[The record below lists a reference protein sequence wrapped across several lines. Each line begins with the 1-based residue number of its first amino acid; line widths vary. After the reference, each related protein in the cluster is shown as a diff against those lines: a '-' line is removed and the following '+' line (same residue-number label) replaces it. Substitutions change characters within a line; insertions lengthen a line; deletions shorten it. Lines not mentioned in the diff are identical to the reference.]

1 MYISSK
7 FKCQLS
13 FNWHL
18 KLSEVC
24 ETQSRRFYKTHLI
37 QLSTLSYLVMNPDF
51 QFVLAIDVI
60 VCTAAVGNVLWTS
73 VCTNPTVLETE
84 VL

>member
-18 KLSEVC
+18 NLSKVRA
-24 ETQSRRFYKTHLI
+24 TQSWFLANQSLLSLI
-37 QLSTLSYLVMNPDF
+37 NTVCLVKKQQVPM
-51 QFVLAIDVI
+51 L
-60 VCTAAVGNVLWTS
+60 
-73 VCTNPTVLETE
+73 
-84 VL
+84 

>member
-18 KLSEVC
+18 NLFEVG
-24 ETQSRRFYKTHLI
+24 QPHPGFYHN
-37 QLSTLSYLVMNPDF
+37 MM
-51 QFVLAIDVI
+51 VI
-60 VCTAAVGNVLWTS
+60 LNTS
-73 VCTNPTVLETE
+73 SVIITVH
-84 VL
+84 